1 MLKYTVLYKNGKTWN
16 GKAAHIDDLDL
27 VVSDIVH
34 ITVKHS
40 GGYTVLY
47 SAHGPWYD
55 KESLRIEQVHLTRHT
70 SIPKVRTPNPNSK
83 TKKQKAFEEDY
94 EKWAAARRPEVYT
107 WGSGHA
113 EYSIQAYKKWLWEQ
127 KKVWWKDSGLGDYKI
142 VLYTNNPWTDKDG
155 FIPWAGGECPVQ
167 KDNKVVVKFRDGGS
181 YLDTAS
187 VFCWYEMG
195 SYGDI
200 VGYKAVEEQPTVPVT
215 PAEPYPYT
223 VGSELEVMYQNEL
236 RKITCVAV
244 NSFDSQWMLQPK
256 QPIKTTY
263 TFWLGECG
271 EIIDD
276 KRT

>member
-1 MLKYTVLYKNGKTWN
+1 MLKYTILYKNGKTWN
-16 GKAAHIDDLDL
+16 GKANNLADVPVHNDAVLL
-27 VVSDIVH
+27 VAKNSAGSI
-34 ITVKHS
+34 IYMIGQY
-40 GGYTVLY
+40 GGWSSVPTTFRR
-47 SAHGPWYD
+47 A
-55 KESLRIEQVHLTRHT
+55 KR
-70 SIPKVRTPNPNSK
+70 RTPNPNSK
-83 TKKQKAFEEDY
+83 TKKQKEFDEAFRRWKREQY
-94 EKWAAARRPEVYT
+94 EWYGEFLDLKD
-107 WGSGHA
+107 
-113 EYSIQAYKKWLWEQ
+113 YKKWLYER
-127 KKVWWKDSGLGDYKI
+127 KKMEWLQPFLATKPPL
-142 VLYTNNPWTDKDG
+142 LDKDG

-167 KDNKVVVKFRDGGS
+167 KDNKVVVKFRNGGS

-263 TFWLGECG
+263 TFWLGANG
-271 EIIDD
+271 EIVDD
-276 KRT
+276 K